1 MLDLIYRYDPR
12 WGLERLLPVDA
23 ADARRMLE
31 QGNREFAQ
39 MVEFD
44 KEEGTTTTRIVP
56 IDLEELGA
64 APADGSAPL
73 HSPFAVVLGCSDAR
87 VPTELVF
94 HQSCNDMFVVRV
106 AGNIL
111 GSECLGSI
119 DYAINSLADSL
130 RLVVVLG
137 HSRCGAVTAAVDT
150 FLAPANYLSY
160 TTSHHLRSILDRLLS
175 TVHGAAKSLAGIWG
189 DSVVDRPGYRD
200 ALIEMSVTLNAAVVA
215 HTLHREYPPQDGS
228 RIEVVFGVY
237 DLVTRTVGA
246 RGLADEREEGD
257 SRLGDP
263 PANLAEFLAFS
274 SRLAQHSTI
283 RRLLESS

>member
-1 MLDLIYRYDPR
+1 MLDIIYRYDPR

-44 KEEGTTTTRIVP
+44 KGDESTTTRIVP
-56 IDLEELGA
+56 IDLEELGV
-64 APADGSAPL
+64 APADGTAPL

-87 VPTELVF
+87 VPTELIF

-106 AGNIL
+106 AGHVL

-119 DYAINSLADSL
+119 DYAIGTLAESLKV
-130 RLVVVLG
+130 VVVLG
-137 HSRCGAVTAAVDT
+137 HSRCGAITAAVDT

-160 TTSHHLRSILDRLLS
+160 SNSHHLRSILDRLLS
-175 TVHGAAKSLAGIWG
+175 TVQGAAKTLVGIWG
-189 DSVVDRPGYRD
+189 DSVVERPGYRD

-215 HTLHREYPPQDGS
+215 HTLRREYPQQGDS

-237 DLVTRTVGA
+237 DLVTRKVGA
-246 RGLADEREEGD
+246 RGLADEAEEGD
-257 SRLGDP
+257 SHLGDP
-263 PANLAEFLAFS
+263 PENLAEFLVFS
-274 SRLAQHSTI
+274 SRLARHHTI
-283 RRLLESS
+283 RKLLELD